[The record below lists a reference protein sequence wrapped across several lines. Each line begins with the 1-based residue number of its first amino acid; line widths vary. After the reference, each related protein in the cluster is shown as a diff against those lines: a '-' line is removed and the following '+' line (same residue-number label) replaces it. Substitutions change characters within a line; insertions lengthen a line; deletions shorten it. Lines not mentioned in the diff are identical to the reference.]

1 VRSITGQD
9 NAVLNARDGY
19 SVWVRVYV
27 HDGSGFVDV
36 TTLEG
41 RDWLVQVD
49 WDESVNEPCAQAT
62 VQLRRQ
68 LEDYS
73 LNPLVSNK
81 LTGLLALGRAFY
93 IETATVPLGDRATSE
108 DWREVFRGE
117 VEEISFDKDPITFVG
132 RDMGGRLLRTY
143 IETDPDTEY
152 GSTGG
157 TVVESVIQSILT
169 DNSTGV
175 TIRILNASG
184 GSTTGAV
191 FGPFPQKKAP
201 VLAAVREAA
210 IRIGWDLRYRWDD
223 TSGTFRLTLI
233 EPKRNDTTSVWTFQT
248 YHVKAVTRLQQSV
261 HDVRNAVRLY
271 YYNRSAAD
279 ASGVAPLAHVTSED
293 AASIATYGR
302 LYMQLSEDEKSPIDS
317 AVEAQRMADAARDD
331 LKEPLLD
338 FGVDVGFHYA
348 VQLGDV
354 VTFAADN
361 IHFSSPQVLAVVSAA
376 HSIGVRGH
384 STSLTLRGKPVGANA
399 SWLRRESRTKAVN
412 QVPTALPYPVTG
424 LAATSTAGGAV
435 ITFTAPTVPPLPVE
449 YELHLST
456 SSGFTPSS
464 VTFVERASTTSF
476 TRNGLTPGTTYYA
489 KVVSRDEVGNRT
501 ASGEVSVVPRHVA
514 PVDLLPIAVFSSLN
528 PNPSFEAWTQ
538 GTSFPPDTWSMD
550 TGTWGVDVERTT
562 TADSGGYALRFPVT
576 TSGEKGIISQFIAVT
591 PGLRYALDG
600 RYYRPSG
607 VPDDESGL
615 HMEIRWYTSTFS
627 EVDVGTRLITEGVL
641 YGGWVSLTGAKDA
654 PATARYARVVVGR
667 TFGSVETYVDHVFF
681 RQYTQQQE
689 TWKTIALLNSFT
701 ASGGGATSPG
711 YYLSTDGRVY
721 LRGRIA
727 RGAGVPA
734 GGTAIGNLPT
744 GYIPTALHTF
754 GVRTDTG
761 QGEVT
766 VGTDGAIRYWAG
778 GVGYLSLDEV
788 GFRIT

>member
-93 IETATVPLGDRATSE
+93 IETATVPLGDRATSV

-132 RDMGGRLLRTY
+132 RDMAGRLLRSY
-143 IETDPDTEY
+143 IETETEY

-261 HDVRNAVRLY
+261 HEVRNAVRLY

-279 ASGVAPLAHVTSED
+279 AAGVAPLAYVTSED

-338 FGVDVGFHYA
+338 FSADVGFHYG

-354 VTFAADN
+354 VTFAADD

-501 ASGEVSVVPRHVA
+501 ASGEVSAVPRYVEPRSLQPRVTYA
-514 PVDLLPIAVFSSLN
+514 ALPLN
-528 PNPSFEAWTQ
+528 SDFEAENGSDGPDAWTISEW
-538 GTSFPPDTWSMD
+538 GT
-550 TGTWGVDVERTT
+550 GVTT
-562 TADSGGYALRFPVT
+562 TTDTFTGSRALAVSSTNGYAL
-576 TSGEKGIISQFIAVT
+576 SSAIAV
-591 PGLRYALDG
+591 
-600 RYYRPSG
+600 RPSTRYIVEMFTKSTNSRAAVVEVVWLDADLATVSTTNLSIG
-607 VPDDESGL
+607 SLG
-615 HMEIRWYTSTFS
+615 TSSSYAQKF
-627 EVDVGTRLITEGVL
+627 
-641 YGGWVSLTGAKDA
+641 KF
-654 PATARYARVVVGR
+654 ATAPSNARFAQVKLSGATGTAGIVYYD
-667 TFGSVETYVDHVFF
+667 SIVFDRADF
-681 RQYTQQQE
+681 QDEPPT
-689 TWKTIALLNSFT
+689 APSPLLNSWNTNAFRYWKGNDGCVNVEGGVT
-701 ASGGGATSPG
+701 GGAN
-711 YYLSTDGRVY
+711 
-721 LRGRIA
+721 
-727 RGAGVPA
+727 
-734 GGTAIGNLPT
+734 GTTFYQLPT
-744 GYIPTALHTF
+744 GYRPPTTRRFA
-754 GVRTDTG
+754 VPTD
-761 QGEVT
+761 
-766 VGTDGAIRYWAG
+766 
-778 GVGYLSLDEV
+778 VGYAVITIDTSGNMTVIAAV
-788 GFRIT
+788 GATTVWVDGLRFRV